1 MGNKK
6 VISIGFILT
15 VILFFTAGY
24 FVGKNID
31 YKEKESAK
39 NQTSDLTID
48 VSGYKIDNKKALNKL
63 VTEGCEIFF
72 GIQYNDKYIIE
83 RSKTAEEEKL
93 VGKKGV
99 DLESIYR
106 DQGYILK
113 DISDKKVEMVRKPL
127 VYLPNRY
134 VILAENNEIV
144 IAKSD
149 SNGSILDKDGNI
161 INKEGTGTKINS
173 LRVQDIINIIKGDKS
188 MQFESIEQLN
198 DGIKDFDIKYEMPE

>member
-6 VISIGFILT
+6 VISIGFILI

-31 YKEKESAK
+31 YKEKKSAK

-63 VTEGCEIFF
+63 VTEGSEIFF

-113 DISDKKVEMVRKPL
+113 DISEKKVEMVRKPL

>member
-1 MGNKK
+1 
-6 VISIGFILT
+6 
-15 VILFFTAGY
+15 
-24 FVGKNID
+24 
-31 YKEKESAK
+31 
-39 NQTSDLTID
+39 
-48 VSGYKIDNKKALNKL
+48 
-63 VTEGCEIFF
+63 
-72 GIQYNDKYIIE
+72 
-83 RSKTAEEEKL
+83 
-93 VGKKGV
+93 
-99 DLESIYR
+99 
-106 DQGYILK
+106 
-113 DISDKKVEMVRKPL
+113 
-127 VYLPNRY
+127 Y